1 MMMKKKKKNTEAGD
15 NDNNDDNDV
24 TWCYTGLIETLNLS
38 RMRKFLNRQQ
48 IEITHRENENEKL

>member
-38 RMRKFLNRQQ
+38 RMRKFLNR
-48 IEITHRENENEKL
+48 